1 MEIKLGIA
9 EDHLIFR
16 NAITS
21 LINSEIDL
29 RVELQAENGKDL
41 LEKLKEV
48 AVDIILMDI
57 RMPEMDGMEASLLV
71 KEHFP
76 QIKIIILSQYNLE
89 ENIVN
94 LYKHGVKSFI
104 GKDDNPTELIKA
116 IRTVF
121 NGGFYM
127 TDRVGEIIQRHLS
140 AAPPVAGMTILTKEE
155 KILLTQLCKGHSST
169 EIGNMIFKS
178 PRTVEKHREDLYK
191 KFGVSSKEELILLT
205 SKQGLI

>member
-1 MEIKLGIA
+1 M
-9 EDHLIFR
+9 FR
-16 NAITS
+16 NAITE
-21 LINSEIDL
+21 LLNSEGSL
-29 RVELQAENGKDL
+29 RVVLYAANGKDL
-41 LEKLKEV
+41 LEKLRTTTPDV
-48 AVDIILMDI
+48 ILMDI
-57 RMPEMDGMEASLLV
+57 QMPEMDGIEASALV
-71 KEHFP
+71 KERFP
-76 QIKIIILSQYNLE
+76 EIKIIILSQYDLE
-89 ENIVN
+89 VNIVK

-127 TDRVGEIIQRHLS
+127 TDRVGEVIQRYLS
-140 AAPPVAGMTILTKEE
+140 ATPVAGMTILTKEE
-155 KILLTQLCKGHSST
+155 KILLTQLCKGRSST
-169 EIGNMIFKS
+169 EIGNIIFKS

>member
-1 MEIKLGIA
+1 
-9 EDHLIFR
+9 
-16 NAITS
+16 
-21 LINSEIDL
+21 
-29 RVELQAENGKDL
+29 VLQAENGKDL
-41 LEKLKEV
+41 LEKLNEGT
-48 AVDIILMDI
+48 VDIVLMDI
-57 RMPEMDGMEASLLV
+57 RMPEMDGLEASIQV

-76 QIKIIILSQYNLE
+76 QIKIIILSQYDLE

-94 LYKHGVKSFI
+94 LYKQGVKSFI

-127 TDRVGEIIQRHLS
+127 TDRVGKVIQRYLG
-140 AAPPVAGMTILTKEE
+140 AAPLVAGMTILTNEE
-155 KILLTQLCKGHSST
+155 KFLLTALCKGHSST

-178 PRTVEKHREDLYK
+178 PRTVEKHREDLYR
-191 KFGVSSKEELILLT
+191 KFGVSSKEQLILLT